1 MPQRVVFAGGGTGG
15 HLFPALAIADAMR
28 RMAPDLEIRFIGAR
42 KRIEAHVVPAH
53 GYAFNAIWIAGF
65 RRRVTLETLLFPLK
79 LIVATVQS
87 FILLLRFRPAAV
99 VGTGGYVCG
108 PPVFAATVLGIPTL
122 LQEQNS
128 YPGVT
133 TRMLAGRVREVHI
146 AFEATRKFLR
156 RVAGVY
162 LSGNPIRSSVGT
174 IERSEGLKRLGLRS
188 SRQTLLVVGGSQ
200 GAASI
205 NEAMLAS
212 PDLLSRPDVQ
222 VLWLAGQSELDRM
235 KTRIAELGTGDG
247 VHLYGFLDE
256 MPSAYAAADL
266 VVCRAGASTLAEI
279 LCAGLP
285 SILVPYPH
293 AAADHQTM
301 NARTLA
307 DAGAA
312 VLIPDAEAK
321 ERLGTEIREILAH
334 PERRSAMAVAARSLA
349 LPNAART
356 VADAVMKLVRESH
369 AD

>member
-1 MPQRVVFAGGGTGG
+1 MFAGGGTGG
-15 HLFPALAIADAMR
+15 HLFPALAIADAVR
-28 RMAPDLEIRFIGAR
+28 RAAPDTEIRFIGAR
-42 KRIEAHVVPAH
+42 KRIEARVVPAQ
-53 GYAFNAIWIAGF
+53 GYAFSAIWIAGF
-65 RRRVTLETLLFPLK
+65 RRRFALETLLFPVK
-79 LIVATVQS
+79 LAVALVQS
-87 FILLLRFRPAAV
+87 FILLLRFKPAAL

-133 TRMLAGRVREVHI
+133 TRLLARRVREVHI
-146 AFEATRKFLR
+146 AFEATRGYLR
-156 RVAGVY
+156 RSEGVH
-162 LSGNPIRSSVGT
+162 LSGNPIRASVGT
-174 IERSEGLKRLGLRS
+174 VERSEGAKRLGLHS
-188 SRQTLLVVGGSQ
+188 SRKTVLVVGGSQ

-212 PDLLSRPDVQ
+212 RDLLGRPDLQ
-222 VLWLAGQSELDRM
+222 VLWLTGQAELERVKM
-235 KTRIAELGTGDG
+235 RIAELGTGDG

-266 VVCRAGASTLAEI
+266 AVCRAGASTLAEI

-301 NARTLA
+301 NARTVA

-312 VLIPDAEAK
+312 VLIPDGEAK

-334 PERRSAMAVAARSLA
+334 PERRAAMAVAARSLA

-356 VADAVMKLVRESH
+356 VAEAVLTLMRESH
-369 AD
+369 DN